1 MITAPKVSQSLW
13 TPMIKSVT
21 QLNNYTFYSRVLVA
35 TLGGYYSLRN
45 NCVTLDFAQVFID
58 LRLCITF
65 CITDS

>member
-1 MITAPKVSQSLW
+1 
-13 TPMIKSVT
+13 MIKSVT
-21 QLNNYTFYSRVLVA
+21 QLTITFYRVLVA